1 MTTASASTD
10 RDTPTRKPGR
20 PRSARAHQA
29 ILAAALALLAEEGFE
44 AMSMEG
50 VAARAGVGKSTIYR
64 RWASKEELLIE
75 AVSSIHAE
83 APIVDTG
90 NIRDD
95 LLALARAGLQGGP
108 RSALQRLFP
117 RLLSEAATNSPLI
130 DVFLE
135 RVMVP
140 RFQLLTDLVE
150 RAKSRGELRADLDPT
165 LVIDLFVGAFTLRL
179 LVTGRL
185 SPPGP
190 NFAEEVVDVVLRGIA
205 APAHEDRAKPTRSG
219 RRAGSGERRG
229 DGGRAQRRAAAR
241 EATG

>member
-1 MTTASASTD
+1 MTTATASTD

-95 LLALARAGLQGGP
+95 LLALARAGLQGSP
-108 RSALQRLFP
+108 RSALVRLFP
-117 RLLSEAATNSPLI
+117 RLLSEAAANSALI

-140 RFQLLTDLVE
+140 RFQLLSNLIE
-150 RAKSRGELRADLDPT
+150 RAKARGELRADLDPA
-165 LVIDLFVGAFTLRL
+165 LVIDLFVGAFTFRL
-179 LVTGRL
+179 LVTSRL

-190 NFAEEVVDVVLRGIA
+190 DFAEEVVDVVLRGIA
-205 APAHEDRAKPTRSG
+205 AR
-219 RRAGSGERRG
+219 
-229 DGGRAQRRAAAR
+229 
-241 EATG
+241 